1 VLVLLGRGLY
11 HSHPESA
18 NAKSRAFIS
27 EAQNEGVS
35 ERYVWPC
42 GPHVGGEDA

>member
-1 VLVLLGRGLY
+1 VFSPALGGAFY

-27 EAQNEGVS
+27 EAQNEGV
-35 ERYVWPC
+35 
-42 GPHVGGEDA
+42 

>member
-1 VLVLLGRGLY
+1 MCARALFHLGRGLY

-27 EAQNEGVS
+27 EAQNEFLAS
-35 ERYVWPC
+35 YA
-42 GPHVGGEDA
+42 GGHAGLA